1 MEKDIIW
8 AIRAKEDLQQIY
20 EFNSLV
26 MGEEKAFQLIEQI
39 VKKADFLSNKISGG
53 TRYISQIAPQINYQK
68 LILENHLIIFREAGN
83 LVFVNRIF
91 DARQD
96 PKKLK
101 L

>member
-1 MEKDIIW
+1 MEKEIIW
-8 AIRAKEDLQQIY
+8 TIRAKEDLQQIY

-39 VKKADFLSNKISGG
+39 VKKADVLSTKISGG

-68 LILENHLIIFREAGN
+68 LILENHLIIFREADN

-96 PKKLK
+96 PKKLN